1 MRRRITE
8 AVALVLFAV
17 PAAAGE
23 VPELSADAWVTRMAG
38 ALRLHESMS
47 AHAHVEVDAPGREND
62 FAFDMQ
68 LLRDGLG
75 DSPLG
80 RRTVIEMRQV
90 GDTRSIVT
98 ELIDTPGQPLTSWYW
113 DIPKRRWLAVKGLI
127 ATDPWA
133 DTPFRYEDL
142 WLTDPAARR
151 RGKVAVV
158 EEGGRRLVRL
168 ESDPYHY
175 YRRVE
180 TKLDPESGL
189 PLHVR
194 FVDNTGVPIREQ
206 HWEQITLVDGLP
218 FPTVVRLR
226 DLMAGGQTTITF
238 GEVRFG
244 RRVPPSFFDLSVM
257 DDRLRRGADPL
268 PEPPDL
274 RDDPPAPS
282 ADAAAP

>member
-1 MRRRITE
+1 MTLRL
-8 AVALVLFAV
+8 AGLAALALL
-17 PAAAGE
+17 AASARAGE
-23 VPELSADAWVTRMAG
+23 VPEHTADAWVTRMSE
-38 ALRLHESMS
+38 ALRVHESMS

-68 LLRDGLG
+68 LLRDNVG
-75 DSPLG
+75 DSPTG

-98 ELIDTPGQPLTSWYW
+98 EIVDKPGQPITSWYW
-113 DIPKRRWLAVKGLI
+113 DIPKRRWLSVRGLL
-127 ATDPWA
+127 ATDPWS

-142 WLTDPAARR
+142 WFTDPGARR
-151 RGKVAVV
+151 RGKVQVV
-158 EEGGRRLVRL
+158 DEAGRRLVRL

-175 YRRVE
+175 YQRVE

-189 PLHVR
+189 PLQVR
-194 FVDNTGVPIREQ
+194 FIDNTGVPIREQ
-206 HWEQITLVDGLP
+206 HFEQTTLVDGLP
-218 FPTVVRLR
+218 FPTVVRMR
-226 DLMAGGQTTITF
+226 DLSAGGQTTITF

-274 RDDPPAPS
+274 RGD
-282 ADAAAP
+282 DAAPTGESAAP